1 MKARIL
7 VVDDDKISC
16 GLFAE
21 VLGAEGHE
29 IGKAYSGEEALER
42 LRSEPYD
49 LLLVDVRMPGMTGL
63 EVTRI
68 MRQEQ
73 PQLPIIVMTAF
84 GSIETAVEAI
94 QQGAIDYVSKPMNLD
109 ELKRIVSRSLVD
121 KNVSSFSRRKL
132 KELEDPEQQKTII
145 GRSPAMIEVF
155 KRVARVASTKS
166 TVLILGESGTGKE
179 VIARSIHRH
188 SDRAQ
193 KPFVAIDC
201 GALTETLLE
210 SELFGHTRG
219 AFTGAVSDK
228 KGVFQL
234 ADAGTC
240 FLDEIGDISANM
252 QAKLLRVLQEG
263 EVRPVGAKEWLK
275 VDARVLAAT
284 NKDLTDLVK
293 RGVFREDL
301 YYRLDVVTIQLP
313 RLRERPEDIDALL
326 EIFVRRYSELAR
338 KQITAISNEALE
350 RLKTYSWPGNI
361 RQLEN
366 AIEQAVVLSTH
377 PVITVE
383 DLPREVREDVAPS
396 YSNAEDEVLVVSD
409 MPSLDE
415 IKKRYVVHVI
425 NRVRGNISR
434 AAKTLNV
441 DRRSLYRMLARWKV
455 VPFAAVESQE
465 PLENGSNDPQL
476 TDEAK

>member
-1 MKARIL
+1 VKARIL
-7 VVDDDKISC
+7 VVDDDKVSC
-16 GLFAE
+16 RLFTE
-21 VLGAEGHE
+21 VLEGEGHE
-29 IGKAYSGEEALER
+29 VRNADSGEEALER
-42 LRSEPYD
+42 LRGEPYD
-49 LLLVDVRMPGMTGL
+49 LLLVDVRMPGITGL
-63 EVTRI
+63 EVTRTV
-68 MRQEQ
+68 RQEQ

-94 QQGAIDYVSKPMNLD
+94 QEGAVDYVSKPMNLD
-109 ELKRIVSRSLVD
+109 ELKKIISRALGQRELNALSRSKV
-121 KNVSSFSRRKL
+121 KQ
-132 KELEDPEQQKTII
+132 LEDPEQQKTII
-145 GRSPAMIEVF
+145 GRSPAMVEVF
-155 KRVARVASTKS
+155 KRVARVAPTKS

-193 KPFVAIDC
+193 RPFVAVDC

-234 ADAGTC
+234 ANAGTC

-275 VDARVLAAT
+275 VDVRVLAAT
-284 NKDLTDLVK
+284 NKNLTDLVQ
-293 RGVFREDL
+293 RGAFREDL

-313 RLRERPEDIDALL
+313 PLRERPEDIDPLL

-377 PVITVE
+377 PVLTLE
-383 DLPREVREDVAPS
+383 DLPREVRQGVAPS
-396 YSNAEDEVLVVSD
+396 YSEAENESLVISD

-415 IKKRYVVHVI
+415 IKKRYVVYVI
-425 NRVRGNISR
+425 NRLHGNISR
-434 AAKTLNV
+434 AAKILKV

-455 VPFAAVESQE
+455 VPFAAARSEE
-465 PLENGSNDPQL
+465 PLKDASKDAEF
-476 TDEAK
+476 TEEAK

>member
-1 MKARIL
+1 VKARIL
-7 VVDDDKISC
+7 VVDDDKVSC
-16 GLFAE
+16 RLFTE
-21 VLGAEGHE
+21 VLEGEGHE
-29 IGKAYSGEEALER
+29 VRNAYSGEEALER
-42 LRSEPYD
+42 LRGEPYD
-49 LLLVDVRMPGMTGL
+49 LLLVDVRMPGITGL
-63 EVTRI
+63 EVTRTV
-68 MRQEQ
+68 RQEQ

-94 QQGAIDYVSKPMNLD
+94 QEGAVDYVSKPMNLD
-109 ELKRIVSRSLVD
+109 ELKKIIFRALAQRELSALSRSTV
-121 KNVSSFSRRKL
+121 KQ
-132 KELEDPEQQKTII
+132 LEDPEQQKTIV
-145 GRSPAMIEVF
+145 GRSPAMVEVF
-155 KRVARVASTKS
+155 KRVARVAPTKS
-166 TVLILGESGTGKE
+166 TVLILGETGAGKE
-179 VIARSIHRH
+179 VIARSIYRH

-193 KPFVAIDC
+193 KPFVAVDC

-234 ADAGTC
+234 ANAGTC

-275 VDARVLAAT
+275 VDVRVLAAT
-284 NKDLTDLVK
+284 NKNLTDLVQ
-293 RGVFREDL
+293 RGAFREDL
-301 YYRLDVVTIQLP
+301 YYRLNVVTIQLP
-313 RLRERPEDIDALL
+313 PLRERPEDIDALL

-377 PVITVE
+377 PVLTIE
-383 DLPREVREDVAPS
+383 DLPREVRQDVAPS
-396 YSNAEDEVLVVSD
+396 YSDAENKALVISD
-409 MPSLDE
+409 MTSLDE
-415 IKKRYVVHVI
+415 IKKRYVVYVI

-434 AAKTLNV
+434 AAKVLNV

-455 VPFAAVESQE
+455 VPFAAASSEE
-465 PLENGSNDPQL
+465 PPEEASKDAEF
-476 TDEAK
+476 TEEAK